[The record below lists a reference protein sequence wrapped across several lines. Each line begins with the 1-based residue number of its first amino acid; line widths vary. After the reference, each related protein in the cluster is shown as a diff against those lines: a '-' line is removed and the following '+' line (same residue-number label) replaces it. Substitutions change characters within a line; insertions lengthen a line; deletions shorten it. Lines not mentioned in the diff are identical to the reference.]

1 MKSILIIGHGKW
13 ANKIL
18 FFLKKKQVFNK
29 IYIKT
34 RNEIFILL
42 NKVKKKIKTLPHYN
56 SIDLIHVCSPL
67 STHFKYVKKFLNHR
81 SVIIEKPFL
90 RNLNEFSEF
99 KKKTNQKKNKIIV
112 NYIDLYNPITNFL
125 KKKIKCKFTKII
137 FEYSDPNFF
146 FKKEYMC
153 IEDWLEHPLSMILF
167 LFKKF
172 DKFEIIKKISVK
184 KENKFLEKVEIEF
197 VYKNTLVV
205 IRINLQNRKK
215 RNIYFFKKK
224 KLFFFADLR
233 KNQIIKNQKNI
244 MDKSSINNIELL
256 YKSGFSTKRAF
267 FQSLDFYEKVLMQ
280 RVNIIKSIKKFTNY
294 NKF

>member
-1 MKSILIIGHGKW
+1 MKSILIIGYGKW

-18 FFLKKKQVFNK
+18 FFLKKKKLFNK

-34 RNEIFILL
+34 RNEIFILQ
-42 NKVKKKIKTLPHYN
+42 NKNKKKIKVLPHYN
-56 SIDLIHVCSPL
+56 NIDLIHVCSPL
-67 STHFKYVKKFLNHR
+67 STHFNYLKKFLNHR
-81 SVIIEKPFL
+81 SLIIEKPFL
-90 RNLNEFSEF
+90 RNLNEFSEL
-99 KKKTNQKKNKIIV
+99 KKITNKKKNKIIV
-112 NYIDLYNPITNFL
+112 NYIDLYNPITDFL
-125 KKKIKCKFTKII
+125 KKKIKYKFTKII

-153 IEDWLEHPLSMILF
+153 IEDWLEHPLSLTLF

-172 DKFEIIKKISVK
+172 GKFKVLKKISVK

-197 VYKNTLVV
+197 TYKKTLVV

-224 KLFFFADLR
+224 KLIFFADLR
-233 KNQIIKNQKNI
+233 KNKIIKNQKNI
-244 MDKSSINNIELL
+244 MNKSSVNSIELL
-256 YKSGFSTKRAF
+256 YKSGFSTKRVF
-267 FQSLDFYEKVLMQ
+267 FQSLDFYKKVLRQ
-280 RVNIIKSIKKFTNY
+280 RVNIMKSIKKFTNY

>member
-1 MKSILIIGHGKW
+1 MKSILIIGYGKW

-18 FFLKKKQVFNK
+18 FFLKKKKLFNK

-34 RNEIFILL
+34 RNEIFILQ
-42 NKVKKKIKTLPHYN
+42 NKNKKKIKVLPHYN
-56 SIDLIHVCSPL
+56 NIDLIHVCSPL
-67 STHFKYVKKFLNHR
+67 STHFNYLKKFLNHR
-81 SVIIEKPFL
+81 SLIIEKPFL
-90 RNLNEFSEF
+90 RNLNEFSEL
-99 KKKTNQKKNKIIV
+99 KKITNKKKNKIIV
-112 NYIDLYNPITNFL
+112 NYIDLYNPITDFL
-125 KKKIKCKFTKII
+125 KKKIKYKFTKII

-153 IEDWLEHPLSMILF
+153 IEDWLEHPLSLTLF

-172 DKFEIIKKISVK
+172 GKFKVLKKISVK

-197 VYKNTLVV
+197 TYKKTLVV

-224 KLFFFADLR
+224 KLIFFADLR
-233 KNQIIKNQKNI
+233 KNKIIKNQKNI
-244 MDKSSINNIELL
+244 INKSSVNSIELL
-256 YKSGFSTKRAF
+256 YKSGFSTKRVF
-267 FQSLDFYEKVLMQ
+267 FQSLDFYKKVLRQ
-280 RVNIIKSIKKFTNY
+280 RVNIMKSIKKFTNY